1 MDIPIKHQAF
11 ANRGLALRPAGVF
24 NGPQLILDGRKVK
37 GKRLRF
43 SVRDNSGAQREIRLK
58 SNYLDPVPKVQIGDQ
73 TLELATPLAWY
84 QYLWM
89 SFPIV
94 LVYSGGVL
102 GAMFGVAAVL
112 ASGRIFRSDHST
124 AAKYV
129 LSALTSIGAI
139 LGYLAS
145 AVALRLLVGMI

>member
-11 ANRGLALRPAGVF
+11 ANRGLALRPAGLF

-37 GKRLRF
+37 GRRLRF
-43 SVRDNSGAQREIRLK
+43 SVRDNLGTQREIRLK

-84 QYLWM
+84 QYVWM

-94 LVYSGGVL
+94 LVFSGGVL

-112 ASGRIFRSDHST
+112 ASGRIFRSDHAT

-129 LSALTSIGAI
+129 LSALLSIGAV
-139 LGYLAS
+139 LGYLTAV
-145 AVALRLLVGMI
+145 VALRLLVGMI

>member
-11 ANRGLALRPAGVF
+11 ANRGLALRTAGVF
-24 NGPQLILDGRKVK
+24 NGPQLILDGRRVK

-43 SVRDNSGAQREIRLK
+43 SVRDNAGAQREIRLR
-58 SNYLDPVPKVQIGDQ
+58 SNYIDPVPRVQIGDQ
-73 TLELATPLAWY
+73 TLELARPLTWY
-84 QYLWM
+84 EYVWM
-89 SFPIV
+89 AIPIILV
-94 LVYSGGVL
+94 FGGGMLGAIFGIAAVYSN
-102 GAMFGVAAVL
+102 A
-112 ASGRIFRSDHST
+112 RIFRSDHAT
-124 AAKYV
+124 AAKYL